1 MPGNLIKRAVDAFD
15 GIIGWLTY
23 FGYSYSVNNL
33 RNFDEILR
41 AASLLALDEL
51 KNLHQHLRALGMPSS
66 LEHLPKDQHHGEGS
80 SIGLRIMRE
89 GV

>member
-1 MPGNLIKRAVDAFD
+1 MKRAVDAFD

-33 RNFDEILR
+33 RDFDEILR

-51 KNLHQHLRALGMPSS
+51 KTCIN
-66 LEHLPKDQHHGEGS
+66 
-80 SIGLRIMRE
+80 I
-89 GV
+89 